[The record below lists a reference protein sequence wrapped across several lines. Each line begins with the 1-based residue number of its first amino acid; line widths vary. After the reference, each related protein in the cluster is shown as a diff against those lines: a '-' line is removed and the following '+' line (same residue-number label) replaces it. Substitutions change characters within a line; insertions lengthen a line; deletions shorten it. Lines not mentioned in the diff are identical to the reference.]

1 MYGYGKCNITFVI
14 SLKLC
19 HVYINSN
26 SNIIL
31 TTLVNFSLSNS
42 LVKVHVTHSSHI
54 LYVLEVFDRV
64 LLMFNLLCTMLVV
77 N

>member
-1 MYGYGKCNITFVI
+1 MYGYGKCNIIFVI

-19 HVYINSN
+19 HVCINSN

-42 LVKVHVTHSSHI
+42 LVHVHVIHSSRI
-54 LYVLEVFDRV
+54 LYVPEVFDRV
-64 LLMFNLLCTMLVV
+64 LLIFNVLIQCTK
-77 N
+77 